1 MEPQR
6 SDGLHYL
13 WWLALAAAIGVLL
26 YLLSPILTPFLLA
39 TILAYICNPLVQRM
53 ESRYLPRAVSV
64 VLVLLMLLAVFVVL
78 LLIMLPLLVKQVQAI
93 AAQVPAYL
101 DWLRLTLTPLVQRY
115 FDVEVDVALIR
126 DWVTEH
132 LSEIRAFAFKLL
144 PTIKTGGL
152 ALIAF
157 AVNIVLVPVVLFYFL
172 RDWNQMTARADEMI
186 PRRWHDFVIG
196 LLREVDEV
204 LGQFLRGQLLV
215 MLLMGVFYT
224 IGLWLTGLD
233 YALSVGLI
241 AGLVTFVPFLGMI
254 IGVTLA
260 SLTGLLQF
268 GDPGA
273 LLWVWAVFVLGNL
286 LENYVLV
293 PLLVGERIGLHPV
306 AVIFAL
312 LAFGQLFGFFGVL
325 LALPVSAALLVW
337 LRVVRRSY
345 LASNVYQG

>member
-1 MEPQR
+1 
-6 SDGLHYL
+6 
-13 WWLALAAAIGVLL
+13 
-26 YLLSPILTPFLLA
+26 
-39 TILAYICNPLVQRM
+39 
-53 ESRYLPRAVSV
+53 
-64 VLVLLMLLAVFVVL
+64 
-78 LLIMLPLLVKQVQAI
+78 VKQVQAI
-93 AAQVPAYL
+93 IAQVPTYL
-101 DWLRLTLTPLVQRY
+101 DWLRSMLTPLLQRY
-115 FDVEVDVALIR
+115 LGVEVDIALIK

-132 LSEIRAFAFKLL
+132 LSEIRSFAFKLL
-144 PTIKTGGL
+144 PTIKIGGL

-172 RDWNQMTARADEMI
+172 RDWNKMIARVDEMI
-186 PRRWHDFVIG
+186 PRRWHDRVVA

-241 AGLVTFVPFLGMI
+241 AGLVTFVPYLGVI
-254 IGVTLA
+254 IGVSLA

-268 GDPGA
+268 GDPAA

-286 LENYVLV
+286 LEGYVLV

-312 LAFGQLFGFFGVL
+312 LAFGELFGFVGVL

-337 LRVVRRSY
+337 LREVRRSY
-345 LASNVYQG
+345 LTSGVYQG